1 MNNETFKRLKLAR
14 KSKGLNS
21 LILIHSTN
29 ENSFLRLCIE
39 ERSKF
44 SDNKENV
51 FLEIPVSI
59 VFDSYL
65 RSQDHLQLAKKV
77 SCIEDTKRICFH
89 ESIYRDD
96 SYILTILNMIKENS
110 TIVCRVVAFNG
121 CSFDEQNKQ
130 ADIVRHQ
137 CYIKIDDKNFLF
149 SSYVGANNTAS
160 PIQY

>member
-1 MNNETFKRLKLAR
+1 MNNETFNRLKLAR
-14 KSKGLNS
+14 KSTGLNS
-21 LILIHSTN
+21 LILIHSQH

-39 ERSKF
+39 EKSKF
-44 SDNKENV
+44 SDNRETV
-51 FLEIPVSI
+51 FIEFPVKI
-59 VFDSYL
+59 IFDSYL
-65 RSQDHLQLAKKV
+65 RSQEHLSLNKQV
-77 SCIEDTKRICFH
+77 SKIEDTKRICFH

-96 SYILTILNMIKENS
+96 SYILTILKSIKENS
-110 TIVCRVVAFNG
+110 IIECRVVAFNG

-137 CYIKIDDKNFLF
+137 CFVKVDDKNFLF